1 MSLRVLSLA
10 AAAALLAVCSASS
23 AAPPPADDVSH
34 WDDAQKASFNATFAR
49 TTHDSCVS
57 SAKAHGANA
66 ATAES
71 YCACIVSKLEP
82 LSVEDK
88 MALPQHQDAMVA
100 ASNACKA
107 T

>member
-1 MSLRVLSLA
+1 MSLRILSLA
-10 AAAALLAVCSASS
+10 GAALVLAVCGAAAAP
-23 AAPPPADDVSH
+23 APSDDVSH
-34 WDDAQKASFNATFAR
+34 WDATQKASFNATFAR

-66 ATAES
+66 DTAEH